1 MKSFAVFIFLI
12 CIGFT
17 GFTQTGFDSLQLQQR
32 KQVEESLVL
41 LANSNGLLPLQ
52 RLDTLNTVS
61 LVIGMDDYS
70 SFHTMLGNYNKVSA
84 LGISGNCSES
94 EWKVL
99 VSQLNKFNLIVLG
112 FDWTE
117 EFSGQRKNRLVNF
130 MMQKSGHVKVI
141 AVLFGK
147 PETYS
152 HLLDNVEFDGLVWAG
167 QSDKLHQELSAQ
179 LIYGGL
185 PVNGRLNLKLG
196 NRFPVGSGIDI
207 QSAVRLKYTIPEE
220 EGVNGVE
227 LHQKVDSLLNHAIS
241 LGAFPG
247 CNLLVAKSG
256 KVIFHEAY
264 GHHTYA
270 RVTPVQKSD
279 LYDFASVTKIAGALP
294 AIMVLNSRGQY
305 QLDAPFSTYWPD
317 WKKSWWHHSN
327 KEDITVREL
336 LAHQA
341 GLVPYIPFWK
351 ESLDNQGFSKR
362 WYRQEPNQRF
372 SFEIAQA
379 LYLKDSFKKK
389 VFKSIRQSE
398 VATRGKYVY
407 SCLSFII
414 VPSVVERITRSNYV
428 DFLNRNVYHRLGAWE
443 LCYNPLQQFPIERIV
458 PTEYDNAFRKTM
470 LQGTVHDEA
479 AAVMGGISGNA
490 GLFGSANDLAKLLQ
504 MYMQKGSYGGEEF
517 IRKEVFEEFTRVQ
530 FPENGN
536 RRALGFDKP
545 LVGNRKLSLA
555 DAYPAPSASEES
567 FGHSGFTGTFVWVD
581 PEAELVYILLT
592 NRVYPTREN
601 NMIGKLN
608 VRIALHQLFYDYFG
622 NSDVSN

>member
-1 MKSFAVFIFLI
+1 MSRLALLVLFVFLCLTAIS
-12 CIGFT
+12 
-17 GFTQTGFDSLQLQQR
+17 QTGFDSLQLQQR
-32 KQVEESLVL
+32 KQVEKSMVL
-41 LANSNGLLPLQ
+41 LSNSNGLLPLQ
-52 RLDTLNTVS
+52 RLDTLNMVS
-61 LVIGMDDYS
+61 LVIGKNDYS
-70 SFHTMLGNYNKVSA
+70 SFHTMLANYNKVSA
-84 LGISGNCSES
+84 LGVSGNCSEN
-94 EWKVL
+94 EWKV
-99 VSQLNKFNLIVLG
+99 VVNQLNSSNLIVLG
-112 FDWTE
+112 FNWAD
-117 EFSGQRKNRLVNF
+117 EFANQWENRLLNLLK
-130 MMQKSGHVKVI
+130 QKSGNTKVV

-152 HLLDNVEFDGLVWAG
+152 HLLDNVDFDGLILAG
-167 QSDKLHQELSAQ
+167 QSDNLHQELSAQ
-179 LIYGGL
+179 VIYGGV

-196 NRFPVGSGIDI
+196 NRYPAGSGKEI

-220 EGVNGVE
+220 EGINGAE
-227 LHQKVDSLLNHAIS
+227 LRQRVDSLLNRAIS

-256 KVIFHEAY
+256 KVIFHQAY

-270 RVTPVQKSD
+270 KVTPVQKSD
-279 LYDFASVTKIAGALP
+279 LYDLASVTKIAGALP

-305 QLDAPFSTYWPD
+305 QLDVPFSTYWPD
-317 WKKSWWHHSN
+317 WKRTWWHHSN
-327 KEDITVREL
+327 KDELTVREL

-351 ESLDNQGFSKR
+351 ESVDDAGFSKR
-362 WYRQEPNQRF
+362 WYRSEPSRRY
-372 SFEIAQA
+372 SLETAPG
-379 LYLKDSFKKK
+379 LYLKDSFKNK
-389 VFKSIRQSE
+389 VFKAIRQSD

-407 SCLSFII
+407 SCLSYII
-414 VPSVVERITRSNYV
+414 VPSVVERITNDSYV
-428 DFLNRNVYHRLGAWE
+428 NFLNRNVYHRLGAWE
-443 LCYNPLQQFPIERIV
+443 LCYNPTHQFPIERVV
-458 PTEYDNAFRKTM
+458 PTEYDNAFRKSQ

-504 MYMQKGSYGGEEF
+504 MYMQKGSYGGEEYF
-517 IRKEVFEEFTRVQ
+517 RKDVFEEFNRVQ
-530 FPENGN
+530 FPQNGN

-545 LVGNRKLSLA
+545 LVGNRELSLA

-608 VRIALHQLFYDYFG
+608 VRIALHQLFYDFFV
-622 NSDVSN
+622 NPEMSN